1 MIVINK
7 KIKKADKDDEMV
19 RVLDP
24 DGVWTGK
31 YKTRK
36 YVDEN
41 GVYYANVAVWIFN
54 IKNKS
59 VLIEHR
65 SDEKRKNPGKW
76 CLVGGHVALDE
87 TPTLAAINEVK
98 EEIGI
103 KIGIEDMKFL
113 CVSQPVGKSKS
124 YTHHFYVL
132 LDKPL
137 KYFKIQEE
145 EVTEIRYIKYDDWK
159 KLIKTDSKKVSPH
172 WDKYSK
178 AFNILDVILA
188 KYKD

>member
-1 MIVINK
+1 MIVFK
-7 KIKKADKDDEMV
+7 KNIKKADKDNEII
-19 RVLDP
+19 RVLNP
-24 DGVWTGK
+24 NGVWTGT

-36 YVDEN
+36 YVDDN
-41 GVYYANVAVWIFN
+41 GVYYANVAVWIIN

-76 CLVGGHVALDE
+76 CLIGGHIAGDE

-103 KIGIEDMKFL
+103 KLGVKDVKFL
-113 CVSQPVGKSKS
+113 CISNPVGKSKS
-124 YTHHFYVL
+124 FTHHFYVIL
-132 LDKPL
+132 NKPL

-145 EVTEIRYIKYDDWK
+145 EVTEIRYIKYSDWK
-159 KLIKTDSKKVSPH
+159 KLIKFGSKKVSPH

-178 AFNILDVILA
+178 AFKILDVVLD
-188 KYKD
+188 KHKD